1 MTVDPTIPEF
11 AKPEQ
16 IAEICETMQTVE
28 NIRSRDR
35 ALIDNLAN
43 GGRPYTKEE
52 VEKYQIQINV
62 NWGGLN
68 KKTQDANRQIN
79 NATLHIGQFFTA
91 TSRGGKVE
99 KRDDYGRKFTA
110 NLHIPLKRGES
121 GKKHF
126 FLIRNR
132 NASLVL
138 HGLGPLL
145 WMNDYGWIARN
156 VALEDLLIPTDTWID
171 FSNLSH
177 FAVNLY
183 PTAGELFDMTH
194 GEKTQ
199 DGWDKKAIRKIFDA
213 LRLNIPNADSRSWVE
228 NPEQMVEL
236 FKQNRCA
243 IDSDKIPRIRLRLFL
258 FQNKE
263 SKKWYR
269 RILLR
274 ENVGAVNAKDGFLF
288 KSDKPFADSLN
299 HILHVQFGDNVLNA
313 PLKYHSVRGI
323 GTMLYSPEECSNRMM
338 CQYVQHVFESLM
350 TWFRI
355 SDPVDHARLKSIVLR
370 QYGILEDGLSVVP
383 QADRHQVDPGLVES
397 VLSKFRQIMSESSS
411 SYVQDINDGTSKER
425 TAKEVTALVSSV
437 NTMVSGTLQGMYL
450 QEAFYYEE
458 VVRRF
463 LNKESSDEEV
473 KEFQKS
479 CKRDGI
485 PDELMVPDNWI
496 IDPEKV
502 LGGGDRMAAQEEAN
516 ALLSQA
522 QRFDPSQQRT
532 ILRRWTVATTN
543 DPSLGN
549 LLVPDAPPAA
559 TDGTMAAETRFGT
572 LMSGTPVHLVEGIDQ
587 IGYVEAMLGMLTAAV
602 ERVKQTDNMGT
613 PQDIAGFSAVAGD
626 IQQHIMLLS
635 ADESNN
641 ERVKQYGDHLGQ
653 LMNDVKGFAQRQQQA
668 QEAAAAQA
676 AQNPEAIAKAEST
689 AMLAKL
695 KAEIDSAKAAQKME
709 QSAQKEKQKAIS
721 FQLNEARKNM
731 EFTANLSREEIQHK
745 QDLAHKSMDHAMS
758 LLTAAN
764 GAEKST
770 SE

>member
-1 MTVDPTIPEF
+1 MTKDPAIPEF

-16 IAEICETMQTVE
+16 VAEICDTMQTVE
-28 NIRSRDR
+28 NVRAKDR

-43 GGRPYTKEE
+43 GGRPYTPAE

-91 TSRGGKVE
+91 TSRGGKAE
-99 KRDDYGRKFTA
+99 KRDDYGIKFTA

-121 GKKHF
+121 GKKHY

-132 NASLVL
+132 NASLTL
-138 HGLGPLL
+138 HGLGPMI
-145 WMNDYGWIARN
+145 WMNDYGWVARN

-183 PTAGELFDMTH
+183 LTAGELFDMTH

-199 DGWDKKAIRKIFDA
+199 TGWDKEAIHKIFDA
-213 LRLNIPNADSRSWVE
+213 LRVNIPNSDSRTWVE

-243 IDSDKIPRIRLRLFL
+243 IDSDKIPRVRLRLFL
-258 FQNKE
+258 FQDKK
-263 SKKWYR
+263 SKKWFR

-274 ENVGAVNAKDGFLF
+274 ENVGTVAAKDGFLF
-288 KSDKPFADSLN
+288 KSDTPFADNLN

-383 QADRHQVDPGLVES
+383 QSDRHQIDPGLVES
-397 VLSKFRQIMSESSS
+397 VLSKFRQIMSENSS

-425 TAKEVTALVSSV
+425 TAKEVSVMVSSV
-437 NTMVSGTLQGMYL
+437 NTMVSGTLQGVYL
-450 QEAFYYEE
+450 QEGFYFEE

-463 LNKESSDEEV
+463 LNKNSSDAEV
-473 KEFQKS
+473 KEFQKA

-496 IDPEKV
+496 IEPEKV

-516 ALLSQA
+516 ALLSQS
-522 QRFDPSQQRT
+522 QRFDPSKQRI
-532 ILRRWTVATTN
+532 ILRKWTVATTN
-543 DPSLGN
+543 DPSMGN
-549 LLVPDAPPAA
+549 LLVPDAPPDA
-559 TDGTMAAETRFGT
+559 TDGTMAAEVRFGT
-572 LMSGTPVHLVEGIDQ
+572 LMNGTSVHLVEGIDQ
-587 IGYVEAMLGMLTAAV
+587 TGYVESMLGMLTASV
-602 ERVKQTDNMGT
+602 ERIKQTDNMGT
-613 PQDIAGFSAVAGD
+613 PQDIAGFSAVIQD
-626 IQQHIMLLS
+626 IQNHINLLA
-635 ADESNN
+635 ADEANN

-653 LMNDVKGFAQRQQQA
+653 LVNDIKGFAQRQQQA
-668 QEAAAAQA
+668 QESAAAQSQ
-676 AQNPEAIAKAEST
+676 QNPEAIAKAEAT

-695 KAEIDSAKAAQKME
+695 KAEIDSSKAAQKME
-709 QSAQKEKQKAIS
+709 QSAQKEKQKAIA
-721 FQLNEARKNM
+721 FELQEARKNM
-731 EFTANLSREEIQHK
+731 EFTANLSREEIQHR
-745 QDLAHKSMDHAMS
+745 QDLAHKRMDHAMS
-758 LLTAAN
+758 MLTT
-764 GAEKST
+764 GSEKST
-770 SE
+770 AE